1 MSGLF
6 ASLQRLLSPPIP
18 PPPSELPR
26 VWTDAEVRRALSERS
41 LFLRELEGGSF
52 RRVMYLTGAFMLIK
66 YAKLK
71 LGAQD

>member
-1 MSGLF
+1 MF
-6 ASLQRLLSPPIP
+6 ASLHRFILPPLP
-18 PPPSELPR
+18 PLPPEPLR
-26 VWTDAEVRRALSERS
+26 AWTDAEVRRALSERS

-71 LGAQD
+71 LGAKD